1 MLLVYLIQLNHYKY
15 KYYIFLIIKLNN
27 IYNDLDNLGDQVT
40 FSLSGT
46 TLTITP
52 KS

>member
-1 MLLVYLIQLNHYKY
+1 MLLEYLIQLNHYKY
-15 KYYIFLIIKLNN
+15 YVINIFLINN
-27 IYNDLDNLGDQVT
+27 TYNDLDNLGDQVS

>member
-1 MLLVYLIQLNHYKY
+1 MYIKNSLL
-15 KYYIFLIIKLNN
+15 
-27 IYNDLDNLGDQVT
+27 YNDLAGLGTQVT